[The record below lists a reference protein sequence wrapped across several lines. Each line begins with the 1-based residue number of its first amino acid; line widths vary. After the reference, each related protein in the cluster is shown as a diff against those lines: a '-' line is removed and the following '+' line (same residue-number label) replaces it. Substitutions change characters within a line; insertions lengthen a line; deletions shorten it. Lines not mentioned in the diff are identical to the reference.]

1 MMIDFT
7 NTLEILGATMLALFV
22 VAVFAN
28 TGVTHE

>member
-22 VAVFAN
+22 MAVFIG
-28 TGVTHE
+28 TGAIHE